1 MPTQQ
6 LSQTLRIVPMIS
18 SSDIEAAL
26 TLYRDELGFVVT
38 NSFPKEGKLIWCQA
52 KVGTTEL
59 MFQCHPRA
67 AAKNGGTVFYVY
79 VTDVDSLR
87 EVLVAKGYTVGVPET
102 CDGRRECDLVDR
114 DGNTVMLCQ
123 VLS

>member
-6 LSQTLRIVPMIS
+6 LSQTLRVVSMIS
-18 SSDIEAAL
+18 VADIEAAL

-38 NSFPKEGKLIWCQA
+38 NSFAEGGKLIWCQA
-52 KVGTTEL
+52 KVGTTDI
-59 MFQCHPRA
+59 MFQRHPRA
-67 AAKNGGTVFYVY
+67 AAKNGGTMFYVY

-87 EVLVAKGYTVGVPET
+87 EVLVAKGHTVGVPDT
-102 CDGRRECDLVDR
+102 CDGRRECDMVDR